1 MNIEYFTKKE
11 ADDNNTDK
19 DVMIS
24 IIGANA
30 VSIILTSLINI
41 EIIHKDIIIIL
52 VSKAVC
58 NSK

>member
-11 ADDNNTDK
+11 ADDKKTDK

-41 EIIHKDIIIIL
+41 EIIHKEIMIIL
-52 VSKAVC
+52 VNNAVC

>member
-1 MNIEYFTKKE
+1 MNIEYFIKKE
-11 ADDNNTDK
+11 ADDKNTDK

-41 EIIHKDIIIIL
+41 EIIHKEIMIIL
-52 VSKAVC
+52 VNNAVC

>member
-11 ADDNNTDK
+11 ADDKKTDK

-41 EIIHKDIIIIL
+41 EIIHKEMMIIL
-52 VSKAVC
+52 VSKAV
-58 NSK
+58 

>member
-24 IIGANA
+24 IVGANA

-41 EIIHKDIIIIL
+41 EIIHKEMMIIL

-58 NSK
+58 ISK

>member
-11 ADDNNTDK
+11 ADDKNTDK

-41 EIIHKDIIIIL
+41 EIIHKEMMIIL
-52 VSKAVC
+52 VSKAV
-58 NSK
+58 